1 MIQAPRIITHQTT
14 ESGPM
19 KTEFNAEAYR
29 AELPTN
35 QAKRREL
42 FAPALMKN
50 YMARFSLTERDMNI
64 RAVGCLLKAK
74 INTDIFAAQQN
85 RKITMLEAKV
95 SALLQFVAKYAKKSK
110 HAVRNGLTQGE
121 N

>member
-1 MIQAPRIITHQTT
+1 MSDEVVNRSNVP
-14 ESGPM
+14 
-19 KTEFNAEAYR
+19 
-29 AELPTN
+29 ELPN
-35 QAKRREL
+35 KQAKRREL
-42 FAPALMKN
+42 YAPALMKN

-85 RKITMLEAKV
+85 KKIIMLEAKV
-95 SALLQFVAKYAKKSK
+95 SALLQFVAKYAKKSE